1 MQRIDVYWR
10 DIPAQVLI
18 KRGRDRGK
26 HLLSHRFQ
34 AAIDRAAMKAGKGGS
49 DAYLEEW
56 RRVTTSIEAEGSVNK
71 LKRSILMTISH
82 GSWLRRASMRRP
94 RESGERLV
102 YATRQRAA

>member
-26 HLLSHRFQ
+26 YLLSHRFQ

-56 RRVTTSIEAEGSVNK
+56 RRVTTSIEAEGTVQ
-71 LKRSILMTISH
+71 SIAQ
-82 GSWLRRASMRRP
+82 G
-94 RESGERLV
+94 SGEQIEAQFSDDDIARLV
-102 YATRQRAA
+102 AQKGFDEVPT